1 MNQSKLAA
9 LRIAALFFLL
19 PGLAGLVGSAVVSTS
34 YLQRMPR
41 FPDVENQRMVP
52 RNIHGVIVYQ
62 TDEEDSRLDM
72 MEYSSVSV
80 FVVGLLLGVVYL
92 EKWSSLRSTEM
103 ETMEDLEEQE
113 A

>member
-1 MNQSKLAA
+1 
-9 LRIAALFFLL
+9 
-19 PGLAGLVGSAVVSTS
+19 
-34 YLQRMPR
+34 
-41 FPDVENQRMVP
+41 
-52 RNIHGVIVYQ
+52 
-62 TDEEDSRLDM
+62 M